1 MTNFLV
7 TYDLDKPGQKYE
19 ELIKAIK
26 TYKNVKATES
36 CWLVRS
42 TKTAKDIREHLVTK
56 MDKNDRLYVTPV
68 ARGAS
73 WQNPITNGDT
83 IIKFLNGDLD

>member
-1 MTNFLV
+1 MTNYLI
-7 TYDLDKPGQKYE
+7 TYDLRQPGQDYD

-26 TYKNVKATES
+26 TYKNVKVAES
-36 CWLVRS
+36 CWLLRS
-42 TKTAKDIREHLVTK
+42 AKASKDIRDHLAAK

-73 WQNPITNGDT
+73 WRNPITDGDT
-83 IIKFLNGDLD
+83 IIKFLNGELD